1 MLEINNFSKS
11 YVKGKKVVDNLNFKI
26 NDGEIFGFIGHNGA
40 GKTTTIKAIVG
51 ALEFE
56 EGEIYLD
63 GLSVKNDPIN
73 FKSKVAYI
81 PDNPEVYNYLTGIQ
95 YLDFIANIYNLDE
108 DSINSDIEKYAN
120 EFDMIDVLNDEI
132 NTYSHGMK
140 QKLLLISAFIRN
152 PKLLILDE
160 PFTGL
165 DPNATFKMKQQMKK
179 LAESGAII
187 FFSTHVLE
195 VAEKFCDTIGIIRN
209 GKIMKVGSM
218 QEVKGDKSLESV
230 FMELLQLHKD
240 AF

>member
-1 MLEINNFSKS
+1 MLEIKNFTKS
-11 YVKGKKVVDNLNFKI
+11 YVKGINAADDITLTV

-51 ALEFE
+51 TLDFDQ
-56 EGEIYLD
+56 GEILLD
-63 GLSVKNDPIN
+63 NLNIKTNPIE
-73 FKSKVAYI
+73 FKQKVAYI
-81 PDNPEVYNYLTGIQ
+81 PDNPEIYNNLTGMQ
-95 YLDFIANIYNLDE
+95 YLDFIVNIYNLD
-108 DSINSDIEKYAN
+108 DQNINDEINKYAEEFELVN
-120 EFDMIDVLNDEI
+120 ELNNEI

>member
-1 MLEINNFSKS
+1 MLEIKNFTKS
-11 YVKGKKVVDNLNFKI
+11 YVKGI
-26 NDGEIFGFIGHNGA
+26 NAADDITLTVKDGEIFGFIGHNGA

-51 ALEFE
+51 TLDFDQ
-56 EGEIYLD
+56 GEILLD
-63 GLSVKNDPIN
+63 NLNIKTNPIE
-73 FKSKVAYI
+73 FKQKVAYI
-81 PDNPEVYNYLTGIQ
+81 PDNPEIYNNLTGMQ
-95 YLDFIANIYNLDE
+95 YLDFIVNIYNLD
-108 DSINSDIEKYAN
+108 DTNINEEINKYAS
-120 EFDMIDVLNDEI
+120 EFELVEELNNEI

-209 GKIMKVGSM
+209 GKLMKVGTM

-230 FMELLQLHKD
+230 FMELLENE
-240 AF
+240 

>member
-1 MLEINNFSKS
+1 MLEIKNFTKS
-11 YVKGKKVVDNLNFKI
+11 YVKGINAADDITLTV

-51 ALEFE
+51 TLDFDQ
-56 EGEIYLD
+56 GEILLD
-63 GLSVKNDPIN
+63 NLNIKTNPIE
-73 FKSKVAYI
+73 FKQKVAYI
-81 PDNPEVYNYLTGIQ
+81 PDNPEIYNNLTGMQ
-95 YLDFIANIYNLDE
+95 YLDFIVNIYNLD
-108 DSINSDIEKYAN
+108 DTNINEEINKYAS
-120 EFDMIDVLNDEI
+120 EFELVEELNNEI

-209 GKIMKVGSM
+209 GKLMKVGTM

-230 FMELLQLHKD
+230 FMELLENE
-240 AF
+240 

>member
-1 MLEINNFSKS
+1 MLEIKNFTKS
-11 YVKGKKVVDNLNFKI
+11 YVKGI
-26 NDGEIFGFIGHNGA
+26 NAADDITLTVKDGEIFGFIGHNGA

-51 ALEFE
+51 TMDFDQ
-56 EGEIYLD
+56 GEILLD
-63 GLSVKNDPIN
+63 NLNIKTNPIE
-73 FKSKVAYI
+73 FKQKVAYI
-81 PDNPEVYNYLTGIQ
+81 PDNPEIYNNLTGMQ
-95 YLDFIANIYNLDE
+95 YLDFIVNIYNLD
-108 DSINSDIEKYAN
+108 DTNINEEINKYAS
-120 EFDMIDVLNDEI
+120 EFELVEELNNEI

-209 GKIMKVGSM
+209 GKLMKVGTM

-230 FMELLQLHKD
+230 FMELLENE
-240 AF
+240 

>member
-1 MLEINNFSKS
+1 MLEIKNFTKS
-11 YVKGKKVVDNLNFKI
+11 YVKGINAADDITLTV

-51 ALEFE
+51 TLDFDQ
-56 EGEIYLD
+56 GEILLD
-63 GLSVKNDPIN
+63 NLNIKTNPIE
-73 FKSKVAYI
+73 FKQKVAYI
-81 PDNPEVYNYLTGIQ
+81 PDNPEIYNNLTGMQ
-95 YLDFIANIYNLDE
+95 YLDFIVNIYNLD
-108 DSINSDIEKYAN
+108 DQNINDEINKYAEEFELVN
-120 EFDMIDVLNDEI
+120 ELNNEI

-230 FMELLQLHKD
+230 FMELLENE
-240 AF
+240 

>member
-1 MLEINNFSKS
+1 M
-11 YVKGKKVVDNLNFKI
+11 
-26 NDGEIFGFIGHNGA
+26 
-40 GKTTTIKAIVG
+40 
-51 ALEFE
+51 
-56 EGEIYLD
+56 
-63 GLSVKNDPIN
+63 
-73 FKSKVAYI
+73 
-81 PDNPEVYNYLTGIQ
+81 Q
-95 YLDFIANIYNLDE
+95 YLDFIVNIYNLEDE
-108 DSINSDIEKYAN
+108 YINEEINKYAT
-120 EFDMIDVLNDEI
+120 EFELVEELNNEI

-209 GKIMKVGSM
+209 GKLMKVGTM
-218 QEVKGDKSLESV
+218 QEVKGDKSLERV
-230 FMELLQLHKD
+230 FMELLENE
-240 AF
+240 

>member
-1 MLEINNFSKS
+1 MLEIKNFTKS
-11 YVKGKKVVDNLNFKI
+11 YVKGINAADDITLTV

-51 ALEFE
+51 TLDFDQ
-56 EGEIYLD
+56 GEILLD
-63 GLSVKNDPIN
+63 NLNIKTNPIE
-73 FKSKVAYI
+73 FKQKVAYI
-81 PDNPEVYNYLTGIQ
+81 PDNPEIYNNLTGMQ
-95 YLDFIANIYNLDE
+95 YLDFIVNIYNLD
-108 DSINSDIEKYAN
+108 DTNINEEINKYAS
-120 EFDMIDVLNDEI
+120 EFELVEELNNEI

-209 GKIMKVGSM
+209 GKLMKVGTM
-218 QEVKGDKSLESV
+218 Q
-230 FMELLQLHKD
+230 
-240 AF
+240 

>member
-1 MLEINNFSKS
+1 MLEIKNFTKS
-11 YVKGKKVVDNLNFKI
+11 YVKCI
-26 NDGEIFGFIGHNGA
+26 NAADDITLTVKDGEIFGFIGHNGA

-51 ALEFE
+51 TLDFDQ
-56 EGEIYLD
+56 GEILLD
-63 GLSVKNDPIN
+63 NLNIKTNPIE
-73 FKSKVAYI
+73 FKQKFAYI
-81 PDNPEVYNYLTGIQ
+81 PDNPEIYNNLTGMQ
-95 YLDFIANIYNLDE
+95 YLDFIVNIYNLD
-108 DSINSDIEKYAN
+108 DTNINEEINKYAS
-120 EFDMIDVLNDEI
+120 EFELVEELNNEI

-209 GKIMKVGSM
+209 GKLMKVGTM
-218 QEVKGDKSLESV
+218 LEVKGDKSLESV
-230 FMELLQLHKD
+230 FMELLENE
-240 AF
+240 

>member
-1 MLEINNFSKS
+1 MLEIKNFTKS
-11 YVKGKKVVDNLNFKI
+11 YVKGVNAADNITLTVN
-26 NDGEIFGFIGHNGA
+26 NGEIFGFIGHNGA

-51 ALEFE
+51 TLDFDQ
-56 EGEIYLD
+56 GEILLD
-63 GLSVKNDPIN
+63 NLNIQTYPIE
-73 FKSKVAYI
+73 FKQKVAYI
-81 PDNPEVYNYLTGIQ
+81 PDNPEIYNNLTGMQ
-95 YLDFIANIYNLDE
+95 YLDFIVSIYNLDDE
-108 DSINSDIEKYAN
+108 FINEEINKYATEFELVN
-120 EFDMIDVLNDEI
+120 ELNNEI

-152 PKLLILDE
+152 PRLLILDE

-209 GKIMKVGSM
+209 GKLMKVGTM
-218 QEVKGDKSLESV
+218 KDVKGDKSLENV
-230 FMELLQLHKD
+230 FMELLENE
-240 AF
+240 

>member
-1 MLEINNFSKS
+1 MLEIKNFTKS
-11 YVKGKKVVDNLNFKI
+11 YVKGI
-26 NDGEIFGFIGHNGA
+26 NAADDITLTVKDGEIFGFIGHNGA

-51 ALEFE
+51 TLDFDQ
-56 EGEIYLD
+56 GEILLD
-63 GLSVKNDPIN
+63 NLNIKTNPIE
-73 FKSKVAYI
+73 FKQKFAYI
-81 PDNPEVYNYLTGIQ
+81 PDNPEIYNNLTGMQ
-95 YLDFIANIYNLDE
+95 YLDFIVNIYNLD
-108 DSINSDIEKYAN
+108 DTNINEEINKYAS
-120 EFDMIDVLNDEI
+120 EFELVEELNNEI

-209 GKIMKVGSM
+209 GKLMKVGTM

-230 FMELLQLHKD
+230 FMELLENE
-240 AF
+240 

>member
-1 MLEINNFSKS
+1 MLEIKNFTKS
-11 YVKGKKVVDNLNFKI
+11 YVKGI
-26 NDGEIFGFIGHNGA
+26 NAADDITLTVKDGEIFGFIGHNGA

-51 ALEFE
+51 TMDFDQ
-56 EGEIYLD
+56 GEILLD
-63 GLSVKNDPIN
+63 NLNIKTNPIE
-73 FKSKVAYI
+73 FKQKFAYI
-81 PDNPEVYNYLTGIQ
+81 PDNPEIYNNLTGMQ
-95 YLDFIANIYNLDE
+95 YLDFIVNIYNLD
-108 DSINSDIEKYAN
+108 DTNINEEINKYAS
-120 EFDMIDVLNDEI
+120 EFELVEELNNEI

-209 GKIMKVGSM
+209 GKLMKVGTM

-230 FMELLQLHKD
+230 FMELLENE
-240 AF
+240 

>member
-1 MLEINNFSKS
+1 MLEIKNFTKS
-11 YVKGKKVVDNLNFKI
+11 YVKGINAADDITLTV

-51 ALEFE
+51 TLDFDQ
-56 EGEIYLD
+56 GEILLD
-63 GLSVKNDPIN
+63 NLNIKTNPIE
-73 FKSKVAYI
+73 FKQKVAYI
-81 PDNPEVYNYLTGIQ
+81 PDNPEVYNNLTGMQ
-95 YLDFIANIYNLDE
+95 YLDFIVNIYNLEDE
-108 DSINSDIEKYAN
+108 YINEEINKYAT
-120 EFDMIDVLNDEI
+120 EFELVEELNNEI

-230 FMELLQLHKD
+230 FMELLENE
-240 AF
+240 

>member
-1 MLEINNFSKS
+1 MLEIKNFTKS
-11 YVKGKKVVDNLNFKI
+11 YVKGVNAADNITLTVN
-26 NDGEIFGFIGHNGA
+26 NGEIFGFIGHNGA

-51 ALEFE
+51 TLDFDQ
-56 EGEIYLD
+56 GEILLD
-63 GLSVKNDPIN
+63 KLNIQTNPIE
-73 FKSKVAYI
+73 FKQKVAYI
-81 PDNPEVYNYLTGIQ
+81 PDNPEIYNNLTGMQ
-95 YLDFIANIYNLDE
+95 YLDFIVSIYNLDDE
-108 DSINSDIEKYAN
+108 FINEEINKYATEFELVN
-120 EFDMIDVLNDEI
+120 ELNNEI

-152 PKLLILDE
+152 PRLLILDE

-209 GKIMKVGSM
+209 GKLMKVGTM
-218 QEVKGDKSLESV
+218 KDVKGDKSLENV
-230 FMELLQLHKD
+230 FMELLENE
-240 AF
+240 

>member
-1 MLEINNFSKS
+1 MLEIKNFTKS
-11 YVKGKKVVDNLNFKI
+11 YVKGINAADDITLTV

-51 ALEFE
+51 TLDFDQ
-56 EGEIYLD
+56 GEILLD
-63 GLSVKNDPIN
+63 NLNIKTNPIE
-73 FKSKVAYI
+73 FKQKVAYI
-81 PDNPEVYNYLTGIQ
+81 PDNPEVYNNLTGMQ
-95 YLDFIANIYNLDE
+95 YLDFIVNIYNLEDE
-108 DSINSDIEKYAN
+108 YINEEINKYAT
-120 EFDMIDVLNDEI
+120 EFELVEELNNEI

-209 GKIMKVGSM
+209 GKLMKVGSM

-230 FMELLQLHKD
+230 FMELLENE
-240 AF
+240 

>member
-1 MLEINNFSKS
+1 MLEIKNFTKS
-11 YVKGKKVVDNLNFKI
+11 YVKGINAADDITLTV

-51 ALEFE
+51 TLDFDQ
-56 EGEIYLD
+56 GEILLD
-63 GLSVKNDPIN
+63 NLNIKTNPIE
-73 FKSKVAYI
+73 FKQKVAYI
-81 PDNPEVYNYLTGIQ
+81 PDNPEIYNNLTGMQ
-95 YLDFIANIYNLDE
+95 YLDFIVNIYNLD
-108 DSINSDIEKYAN
+108 DTNINEEINKYAS
-120 EFDMIDVLNDEI
+120 EFELVEELNNEI

-209 GKIMKVGSM
+209 GKLMKVGSM

-230 FMELLQLHKD
+230 FMELLENE
-240 AF
+240 